1 MLAIAGYSVS
11 SPRQPL
17 DALVLL
23 QHDGYLA
30 VLIGHSVYPH
40 EAEVIAA
47 RAKHMGIT
55 TIFVYQGRVEIP
67 EWADL
72 AVNNDTE
79 MAKLINFLDRKG
91 RQDRLA
97 S

>member
-11 SPRQPL
+11 SPRAPL
-17 DALVLL
+17 DALILL

-30 VLIGHSVYPH
+30 VLIGHTVYPH

-47 RAKHMGIT
+47 KAKDVGIAA
-55 TIFVYQGRVEIP
+55 IFVYQGRAKVP

-72 AVNNDTE
+72 AVENE
-79 MAKLINFLDRKG
+79 SGIGELLRFLDQQGIRHS
-91 RQDRLA
+91 QA